1 MSTYSGNFSN
11 QESFADFPFAFSNH
25 LQAVFIFK
33 LQFEDRATLLQLLN
47 PTDKHIGVDDKC
59 PQFTDIDLYYFCS
72 NQIQGT
78 MLRSFNKCACV
89 SYGEAHQIPIVH
101 MKLILSG
108 NGTQA
113 YAIIEGSTS
122 SLSIIYQTFMLAIAD
137 TNAVHNLITGVYTAF
152 FLSTR
157 YWEV

>member
-11 QESFADFPFAFSNH
+11 QESFVDFPFAFSNH

-33 LQFEDRATLLQLLN
+33 LQFKDRATLLQLLN
-47 PTDKHIGVDDKC
+47 PTDKHIGADDEC
-59 PQFTDIDLYYFCS
+59 PHFTDIDLYYFP

-89 SYGEAHQIPIVH
+89 SYGEARQTPIVH

-113 YAIIEGSTS
+113 YAIIEGPTS
-122 SLSIIYQTFMLAIAD
+122 SLSIIYQMFMLSIAD
-137 TNAVHNLITGVYTAF
+137 NNAGGNLITDV
-152 FLSTR
+152 
-157 YWEV
+157 